1 MSRTFYETVVFPYPK
16 GKVKLELHERKRD
29 GNFVLQYEQ
38 VIDPVGAQC
47 VRQPEH
53 PRLQEFAFTGTRGAS
68 HQGVGPVAA
77 QVDRLEREYKA
88 ARAALNGPDQSRAA
102 RS

>member
-1 MSRTFYETVVFPYPK
+1 MGQLDAFGERRTTLVV
-16 GKVKLELHERKRD
+16 D
-29 GNFVLQYEQ
+29 EQ

-53 PRLQEFAFTGTRGAS
+53 PRLQEFAFTGTGGAS

-77 QVDRLEREYKA
+77 QVDDEWLQP
-88 ARAALNGPDQSRAA
+88 GMPDDRPQLHRVIHWLGLPAIA
-102 RS
+102 DDQ